1 MNKKINFFEILPL
14 IMLVILSIINSREF
28 LKCAEM
34 GVSVLAYVIAS
45 VMFLNIAFIFCVII
59 YGKCKN
65 KEFVKEA
72 DE

>member
-1 MNKKINFFEILPL
+1 MNKPNLKF
-14 IMLVILSIINSREF
+14 SQRSKKTII
-28 LKCAEM
+28 
-34 GVSVLAYVIAS
+34 
-45 VMFLNIAFIFCVII
+45 NIAFIFCVII